1 MDENYYRE
9 LIDKV
14 NQNQEKMFRKGIS
27 SDKGF
32 DDFKELCGILSDE
45 DLNVS
50 AETFLEALDLCMS
63 SFWGSSQDETYIWD
77 HIVSY
82 YQQALADPDKE
93 REFRDAF
100 TAFAKAKAGRGYD
113 VCVAQLTSMMH
124 LAINAGDYEIADALI
139 DYATCP
145 ELWNSEEEYPEWS
158 VWFAVF
164 TDKDFSEI
172 PHTQKATDTINELY
186 SNLGDDPEMDRLR
199 ELHEEYFGN

>member
-14 NQNQEKMFRKGIS
+14 NLNQEAMFRREES
-27 SDKGF
+27 QDEGF
-32 DDFKELCGILSDE
+32 DDFKELWGIFSDE
-45 DLNVS
+45 ELDVS
-50 AETFLEALDLCMS
+50 AEIFLEAVDLCMT
-63 SFWGSSQDETYIWD
+63 SFFGCMQDETYIWD

-100 TAFAKAKAGRGYD
+100 TVFAKAHAGSGYA
-113 VCVAQLTSMMH
+113 VCIAQLTNMMH

-164 TDKDFSEI
+164 TDKDFSEV
-172 PHTQKATDTINELY
+172 PHSPKVIDTLNELY
-186 SNLGDDPEMDRLR
+186 SKLGDHPDMDRLR
-199 ELHEEYFGN
+199 ELHDAI